1 MPRLKF
7 AMVCASNNNR
17 SMEAHALLARANM
30 DVASFGVGGHV
41 KLPGPSQKQPNIY
54 KFGTP
59 YQDIYNDLL
68 KQNRDL
74 YVKNGLLPMLER
86 NMGVKE
92 APEKWQDNRTLFN
105 VAFTFE
111 ERVMEQ
117 LVEDMNTRS
126 QGTMKILLVVNMD
139 VRDNKVE
146 AANAAPQA
154 LRLCQMLEA
163 ADDWEDEVDEIIA
176 NFEEETGRQV
186 TYTICF
192 Y

>member
-17 SMEAHALLARANM
+17 SMEAHALLSKNNM
-30 DVASFGVGGHV
+30 QVACNVELIMSPDSEVRSLRDVLQVASFGVGNSV

-86 NMGVKE
+86 NMNVKQ
-92 APEKWQDNRTLFN
+92 APEKWQDNRSFLSQYCIKVCKHSQDTGHRP
-105 VAFTFE
+105 
-111 ERVMEQ
+111 RVPFSPKFWCY
-117 LVEDMNTRS
+117 TRS
-126 QGTMKILLVVNMD
+126 PPPRRCLHYVN
-139 VRDNKVE
+139 
-146 AANAAPQA
+146 
-154 LRLCQMLEA
+154 LSLS
-163 ADDWEDEVDEIIA
+163 
-176 NFEEETGRQV
+176 
-186 TYTICF
+186 
-192 Y
+192 